1 MQKLAL
7 GLVAVAGLA
16 TFASARPD
24 PNLTVQFST
33 DDAAWLNDI
42 TVTPGTAV
50 FVRVV
55 MSIPDSCYGISGARY
70 NVISNNGG
78 WDLGGDDTVDLS
90 AAKGNATDG
99 RMAGFDFGGQTQQ
112 IFEGSNALRI
122 DAKGDT
128 GNSAGAGIS
137 TSQNTPG
144 ALGTNLN
151 TSKVAVV
158 YKFKVQLSGAAGVRD
173 VNFMIRDG
181 INGSPDE
188 ITSFKGYDTSTSTS
202 GTAIAGET
210 GDVGNIHVDV
220 PAPGALALVGIG
232 GLAAARRRR

>member
-7 GLVAVAGLA
+7 SLVAVAGLA

-24 PNLTVQFST
+24 PNLSLQFST
-33 DDAAWLNDI
+33 DDSSWVNDI

-55 MSIPDSCYGISGARY
+55 MSVPDSFYGISGARY
-70 NVISNNGG
+70 NVISTNGG
-78 WDLGGDDTVDLS
+78 WDLGGDDAIDLS
-90 AAKGNATDG
+90 AGKGSATDG
-99 RMAGFDFGGQTQQ
+99 RVSGFDFGGQTQQ
-112 IFEGSNALRI
+112 VFEAAGSLRI

-128 GNSAGAGIS
+128 GNSVNAGIS

-144 ALGTNLN
+144 ALGTNFN
-151 TSKVAVV
+151 TNKSAAV
-158 YKFKVQLSGAAGVRD
+158 YKFKVQLSGNTSVRD
-173 VNFMIRDG
+173 ITFMIRDG
-181 INGSPDE
+181 VNGTPNE
-188 ITSFKGYDTSTSTS
+188 ITSFKGYETNASTA
-202 GTAIAGET
+202 GTAIAGAT
-210 GDVGNIHVDV
+210 GDLGNIHVDV